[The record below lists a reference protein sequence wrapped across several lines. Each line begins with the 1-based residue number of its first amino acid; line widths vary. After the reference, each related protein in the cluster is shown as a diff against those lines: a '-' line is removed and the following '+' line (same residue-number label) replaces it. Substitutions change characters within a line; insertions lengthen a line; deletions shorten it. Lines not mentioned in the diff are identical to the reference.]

1 MTDRVEEG
9 DAQQAADW
17 YLEYET
23 AVKSVLMLGN
33 RDPEL
38 QAVAFNV
45 NARYIITSKLPYSL
59 VNKTYDLTGYRGQDK
74 LRKVL
79 DLISRARMKA
89 NARATD
95 QANMGTGNKSTALVT
110 TQPAESSQVVVSPP
124 Q

>member
-23 AVKSVLMLGN
+23 AV
-33 RDPEL
+33 
-38 QAVAFNV
+38 AFNV
-45 NARYIITSKLPYSL
+45 NAIYIITSKLPYSL